1 MWNGY
6 GTHST
11 KNLPLVLGGGGFKH
25 GEHKV
30 YPEED
35 AKRVPASNLMLSIL
49 QSCGVEIDQ
58 FGASTG
64 ALQDWN
70 GIRLIFLPYE

>member
-1 MWNGY
+1 M
-6 GTHST
+6 
-11 KNLPLVLGGGGFKH
+11 
-25 GEHKV
+25 

-64 ALQDWN
+64 ALPGLEW
-70 GIRLIFLPYE
+70 G